1 MAFALTWKVEFG
13 DCAGLTDIS
22 SYVMSLNITSDAM
35 LGKAGRS
42 EANITINNFGGQ
54 FTPGGT
60 GTYASTDW
68 FTKALVV
75 TATSG
80 ANTGTSFVGIIT
92 SVENSDVSAK
102 EAYFTIQALDFIS
115 VSGRTTQFI
124 RNTATNF
131 LANSIRAMVRGDD
144 PFSSLPRTTLG
155 SATGTPCTFL
165 WNGSLQPNGGTQ
177 VSTKYGGTYG
187 SRFYFG
193 DALNNIALASAPNTM
208 YSMDFTRTVNL
219 WTWIYNGA
227 YPGNRP
233 SGQEANTFDFK
244 GDGTALTSGQLPFN
258 DVHIG
263 FQTETLINVAGVGNV
278 VSQNDASVDKYS
290 SRTVYYFAPGTDT
303 TAEFQTAAD
312 IWSNRY
318 STIRYIPDNLSLDYS
333 NLRSAAVDDGVAMLQ
348 FMYLLWPKYSLWNR
362 ASVKVKG
369 AGQASATTYEVVTN
383 RTTINA
389 TPSNTTI
396 SIRLIS
402 GIDNQGFNLDS
413 ATYGVLDQNRL

>member
-13 DCAGLTDIS
+13 DCTGLTDIS
-22 SYVMSLNITSDAM
+22 SYVMSLNITSDAL

-115 VSGRTTQFI
+115 VSGRTITGIFGTV
-124 RNTATNF
+124 NNL

-144 PFSSLPRTTLG
+144 PFFSLPRTTLG
-155 SATGTPCTFL
+155 SATGTRCTFL
-165 WNGSLQPNGGTQ
+165 WNGALQPSGGEQ
-177 VSTKYGGTYG
+177 VYTKYGASYG
-187 SRFYFG
+187 SSFYFG
-193 DALNNIALASAPNTM
+193 DALNNIALASSPNTM
-208 YSMDFTRTVNL
+208 YSMDYTRTANL

-227 YPGNRP
+227 FPGNRP

-244 GDGTALTSGQLPFN
+244 GDGTALTSGQLPFD

-263 FQTETLINVAGVGNV
+263 FQTETLINGAGVGSV
-278 VSQNDASVDKYS
+278 LSTNDASVEKYGA
-290 SRTVYYFAPGTDT
+290 RTVYYTNPGTNT
-303 TAEFQTAAD
+303 TADFQTAAD
-312 IWSNRY
+312 RWVNRY
-318 STIRYIPDNLSLDYS
+318 STIRYIPDSISVDYS
-333 NLRSAAVDDGVAMLQ
+333 SLRGAAVDDGVAMLQ

-362 ASVKVKG
+362 ASVKIKG
-369 AGQASATTYEVVTN
+369 AGQASATTYQVVTN

-389 TPSNTTI
+389 TPSDTSI

-402 GIDNQGFNLDS
+402 GIDNQGFTLDS